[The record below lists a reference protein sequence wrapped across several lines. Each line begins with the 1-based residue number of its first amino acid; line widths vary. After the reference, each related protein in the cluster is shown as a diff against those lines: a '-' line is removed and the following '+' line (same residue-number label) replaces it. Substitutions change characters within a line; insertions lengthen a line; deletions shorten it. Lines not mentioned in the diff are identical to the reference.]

1 MTTYIFGH
9 KNPDTDSICSAIAY
23 ADFKEKTGEKDVVAA
38 RIGNINN
45 ETKFVL
51 EKFKIAPPMLLKDS
65 TGKKMI
71 LVDHNQ
77 EAQSIDNRDKGEV
90 VEVLDHHNINFA
102 SQGTI
107 PFLTESVG
115 ATSTIIANMY
125 FDTKTQLD
133 EKIAGILLASIVS
146 DTIIFKS
153 PTTTEKD
160 KITAQKLAKLL
171 GIKDIE
177 SFGIEMFK
185 AKSVWGKMTAED
197 ILEMDRKEYDM
208 SGSKVSITQVETVDY
223 KDLVPRKKELLCEL
237 SRIKEIRGLD
247 LSVLLITDIIKEGCL
262 LLAVGD
268 TKKIEKAYNK
278 KLTNGE
284 VWLNGVLSRKKQ
296 VVPVL
301 EEVF

>member
-23 ADFKEKTGEKDVVAA
+23 ADFKAKNSEKDVVAA

-51 EKFKIAPPMLLKDS
+51 EKFKTAAPVVLKDGA
-65 TGKKMI
+65 GKKMI

-77 EAQSIDNRDKGEV
+77 EAQSIDLRDKGEV
-90 VEVLDHHNINFA
+90 IEVLDHHNINFA
-102 SQGTI
+102 SACTI
-107 PFLTESVG
+107 PFLTEPVG
-115 ATSTIIANMY
+115 ATCTIIANKY

-133 EKIAGILLASIVS
+133 EKIAGLLFSAIIS
-146 DTIIFKS
+146 DTVIFKS
-153 PTTTEKD
+153 PITTEKD
-160 KITAQKLAKLL
+160 KTTAQKLAKLL

-223 KDLVPRKKELLCEL
+223 KDLVPRKKELLAEL

-268 TKKIEKAYNK
+268 TKKIEAAYKK
-278 KLTNGE
+278 KLNAGE

>member
-1 MTTYIFGH
+1 MATYIFGH

-23 ADFKEKTGEKDVVAA
+23 AEFKTKNGEKDVVAA

-51 EKFKIAPPMLLKDS
+51 EKFHMDTPIVLKDS

-102 SQGTI
+102 SAGTI
-107 PFLTESVG
+107 PFLIESVG
-115 ATSTIIANMY
+115 ATSTIIANKY

-171 GIKDIE
+171 SIKDIQ

-223 KDLVPRKKELLCEL
+223 KDLVPRKKELLAEL
-237 SRIKEIRGLD
+237 SRIKEIRNLN

-268 TKKIEKAYNK
+268 TKKIEKAYKK
-278 KLTNGE
+278 KLTTGE

-301 EEVF
+301 ENVF